1 MGWNRKVGR
10 RNKDF
15 KKCVCVGGGGEGGGG
30 GTGSRVGALKRRGLD
45 PLTNYGLTF
54 RGTLLDNYFY

>member
-15 KKCVCVGGGGEGGGG
+15 KKCVCVGGAGRG

>member
-15 KKCVCVGGGGEGGGG
+15 KKCVCVGGGGEGGELGQG
-30 GTGSRVGALKRRGLD
+30 WV
-45 PLTNYGLTF
+45 P
-54 RGTLLDNYFY
+54 